1 MKGNKIV
8 FLFVAF
14 TFSLLLI
21 VSIRGKKGNI
31 DYKDIKSFS
40 ELSKEVENL
49 EKVNRELKS
58 DIYLKEVEL
67 FEMKKNEDENEKTI
81 VSKLNAEMEELREI
95 NGNKTLKGEGI
106 TLTIDDNKTENIEG
120 RNINDDLI
128 HDEDIQILIND
139 LKKAGAEAI
148 SINNQRLTST
158 SEIKCGGPVIRINK
172 KTYTNPFIIKVIG
185 NKDKLEEAVIKKD
198 TYGYILKNIFKIQIE
213 VKKEENMIIEK
224 HF

>member
-1 MKGNKIV
+1 MKKNKIG
-8 FLFVAF
+8 FLFISFIFA
-14 TFSLLLI
+14 LLLA

-31 DYKDIKSFS
+31 DRKDIKSFS

-49 EKVNRELKS
+49 EKVNRQLKS

-67 FEMKKNEDENEKTI
+67 FEMKKNEDEKTVI
-81 VSKLNAEMEELREI
+81 SKLDSEMEELRNI

-106 TLTIDDNKTENIEG
+106 VLTIDDNKTEDVEG

-158 SEIKCGGPVIRINK
+158 SEIKCGGPVIRINQ
-172 KTYTNPFIIKVIG
+172 KTYTNPFIVRVIG
-185 NKDKLEEAVIKKD
+185 NKDKLEKAITDKD
-198 TYGYILKNIFKIQIE
+198 SYGYILKNIFKIQID
-213 VKKEENMIIEK
+213 VKKEENLVIER
-224 HF
+224 HV